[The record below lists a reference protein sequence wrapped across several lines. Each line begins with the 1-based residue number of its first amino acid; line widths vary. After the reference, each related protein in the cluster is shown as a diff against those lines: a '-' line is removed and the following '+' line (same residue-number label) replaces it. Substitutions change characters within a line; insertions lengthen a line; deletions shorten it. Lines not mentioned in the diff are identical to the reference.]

1 MQNNYT
7 CGFDLGGTKMLC
19 IVMDDKQKIVARKRK
34 KTKGTEGAQAGVS
47 RISELIRETFTENNL
62 PIEGLKSLG
71 VGCPGP
77 VDMDNGI
84 VNVAVNLGWK
94 NVSLATMLEDALDC
108 PVSVLNDVD
117 AGVFGE
123 FSIGAATG
131 ARSVAGLFPGTGI
144 GGGFVY
150 EGQILRGKRSS
161 CMEIGHTKIASTNRS
176 SGIDMTGTLESEASR
191 LAIAAECAKL
201 AYRGEAPNLLR
212 AVGTDI
218 AQIRSKVLAAAIRDG
233 DKAVEHVVRQAAQTV
248 GYAVV
253 NLVHMLCPDV
263 IILGGG
269 LVEALEEIYFEEVN
283 RIAKKNILQC
293 YSGMFEVKMAKLGD
307 DAGAMG
313 AALWGAKKI
322 FKSNMPAL

>member
-1 MQNNYT
+1 MTQFY

-19 IVMDDKQKIVARKRK
+19 VVMDEKQKIVARKRK
-34 KTKGTEGAQAGVS
+34 KTKGTEGAQAGVT
-47 RISELIRETFTENNL
+47 RIADLVRETFAENDL
-62 PIEGLKSLG
+62 PIHELKSLG

-77 VDMDNGI
+77 VDMDQGI

-94 NVSLATMLEDALDC
+94 NVSLAAMLEDALDC

-117 AGVFGE
+117 AGVYGE
-123 FSIGAATG
+123 YCAGAAIG
-131 ARSVAGLFPGTGI
+131 ARSVAGIFPGTGI

-150 EGQILRGKRSS
+150 EGQILRGRRSS
-161 CMEIGHTKIASTNRS
+161 CMEIGHTKIASTNRT
-176 SGIDMTGTLESEASR
+176 SGVDMPGTLESEASR

-218 AQIRSKVLAAAIRDG
+218 AQIRSKVLAASIRDG
-233 DKAVEHVVRQAAQTV
+233 DKAVENVVRQAAQTV

-253 NLVHMLCPDV
+253 NLVHMLCPEV

-269 LVEALEEIYFEEVN
+269 LVEALEGLYLDEVN
-283 RIAKKNILQC
+283 RIAKKNILPC
-293 YSGMFEVKMAKLGD
+293 YSGMFEIKMAKLGD

-313 AALWGAKKI
+313 AALWGQKKSI
-322 FKSNMPAL
+322 TPAVAAL